1 MIYDDNYATC
11 SRTYATLIIK
21 YLDPSTITA
30 RLEIEPS
37 ESQIKGELIRP
48 FSTRIAP
55 MDGWFLCTKGRVESR
70 DSRRHID
77 WLLDRIDGKAGE
89 ILRLQAEGCE
99 MVVSCYWVS
108 SCGQGGPTISPVQ
121 MRRLG
126 ELNIELCFDIYGPY
140 VDYSEFTLE
149 SVARVLGV
157 VSRSAELFP
166 DLQPV
171 PIPPWLKD
179 TLERGTQGI
188 QLSLISEKSR
198 SEFIVVPLLL
208 ASRELSGNR
217 FVIYSGQR
225 LDVNAARGLMGEC
238 DFILSATAPML
249 PLQAPIATVVEAKK
263 NDIEEGLGQCI
274 AQMVAADRFNR
285 NEGQDGRPVFGCVTT
300 GEAWQFAKL
309 AGSEVL
315 LEPRRYYIDKVETIL
330 GAFRAIIDRCIGST

>member
-198 SEFIVVPLLL
+198 SEFIVAL
-208 ASRELSGNR
+208 APARQPGVERESLR
-217 FVIYSGQR
+217 H
-225 LDVNAARGLMGEC
+225 L
-238 DFILSATAPML
+238 
-249 PLQAPIATVVEAKK
+249 
-263 NDIEEGLGQCI
+263 
-274 AQMVAADRFNR
+274 
-285 NEGQDGRPVFGCVTT
+285 FGPTT
-300 GEAWQFAKL
+300 GRQRSKRSH
-309 AGSEVL
+309 GRV
-315 LEPRRYYIDKVETIL
+315 
-330 GAFRAIIDRCIGST
+330 